1 MHEESVFGG
10 FYRAKPVSETERS
23 GVERALRG
31 KTLPDRQTEDIMNL
45 KTKLIITFSV
55 VIAVP
60 LFLITIVFI
69 GFMSMQPAEVATPQ
83 TKEFLGEMLLSVL
96 LIMAMTSA
104 FLIVWIY
111 RSILNP
117 IETMKKATRNI
128 RDGNLDFE
136 MEIEDNDEIGEL
148 CADFEEMRVRLKEST
163 EERIAFDSQ
172 SKELI
177 SNISHDL
184 KTPITAIK
192 GYVEGLLDGV
202 ELFQE

>member
-1 MHEESVFGG
+1 M
-10 FYRAKPVSETERS
+10 SETERS

-104 FLIVWIY
+104 FLIFQYLPHGSAVFCLVCLRPQRVDG
-111 RSILNP
+111 RSL
-117 IETMKKATRNI
+117 
-128 RDGNLDFE
+128 
-136 MEIEDNDEIGEL
+136 
-148 CADFEEMRVRLKEST
+148 
-163 EERIAFDSQ
+163 
-172 SKELI
+172 
-177 SNISHDL
+177 
-184 KTPITAIK
+184 
-192 GYVEGLLDGV
+192 
-202 ELFQE
+202 